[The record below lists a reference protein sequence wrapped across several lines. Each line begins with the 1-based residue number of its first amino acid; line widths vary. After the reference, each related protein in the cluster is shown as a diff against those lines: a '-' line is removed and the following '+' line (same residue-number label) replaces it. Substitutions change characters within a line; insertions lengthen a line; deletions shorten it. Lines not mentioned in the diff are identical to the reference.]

1 MSDTSSQSAA
11 TIDANEIWQRYLE
24 REAARDAL
32 FERLRPAN
40 QTAIFDALASAGVV
54 TLVVNFDGFGD
65 SGQIEAMTATGA
77 EGEIALPE
85 TCIPYASPGRD
96 DGDDAIDQ
104 QPLTLAEAIETL
116 CYDLLRQTHAGWEN
130 NDGAFGDFTFD
141 VTARTISLD
150 HNDRYTAIGSYAHQ
164 W

>member
-11 TIDANEIWQRYLE
+11 TVDANDIWQRYLE

-65 SGQIEAMTATGA
+65 SGQIEAMTATGTD
-77 EGEIALPE
+77 GEMAPPQIS
-85 TCIPYASPGRD
+85 IPYASPCRGAD
-96 DGDDAIDQ
+96 DDAFDQ
-104 QPLTLAEAIETL
+104 QTLPLCEAIETL

-150 HNDRYTAIGSYAHQ
+150 HNDRYTAIESYTHR

>member
-1 MSDTSSQSAA
+1 MSDPSAEPAA
-11 TIDANEIWQRYLE
+11 TIDPSAIWRSYLE
-24 REAARDAL
+24 QEAARDAL

-40 QTAIFDALASAGVV
+40 QTEIFDALASASVV

-77 EGEIALPE
+77 EGEIVLPE
-85 TCIPYASPGRD
+85 ISILYASPGRG

-104 QPLTLAEAIETL
+104 QPLPLSEAIETL

-141 VTARTISLD
+141 VAARTISLD
-150 HNDRYTAIGSYAHQ
+150 HNDRYTAIESYAHQ

>member
-1 MSDTSSQSAA
+1 MIEPASPSASP
-11 TIDANEIWQRYLE
+11 IDAQAVWQRHLAQ
-24 REAARDAL
+24 EAARDAL

-40 QTAIFDALASAGVV
+40 QAAIFNTLASAGIV

-77 EGEIALPE
+77 EGEMMLPE
-85 TCIPYASPGRD
+85 ISIPYGSPGRG

-104 QPLTLAEAIETL
+104 QPLPLAEAIETL

-150 HNDRYTAIGSYAHQ
+150 HNDRYTAIESYAHQ

>member
-32 FERLRPAN
+32 FESLRPAN

-54 TLVVNFDGFGD
+54 TLMVNFDGFGD

-77 EGEIALPE
+77 EGEMVLPE
-85 TCIPYASPGRD
+85 ISIPYASPGRG

-104 QPLTLAEAIETL
+104 HPLPLPEAIETL

-141 VTARTISLD
+141 VAARTISLD
-150 HNDRYTAIGSYAHQ
+150 HNDRYTAIESYAHQ